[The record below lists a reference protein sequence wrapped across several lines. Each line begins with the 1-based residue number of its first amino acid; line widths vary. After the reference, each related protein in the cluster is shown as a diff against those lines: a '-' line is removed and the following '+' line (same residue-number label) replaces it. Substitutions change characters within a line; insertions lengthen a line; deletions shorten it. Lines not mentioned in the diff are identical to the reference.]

1 MTTGRIN
8 QVASVQRRARR
19 RAGGKRVPPTP
30 RRAPPGPPRR
40 GAGVGCVWNGRVGP
54 RSPRRAMKQRRRRPP
69 ARHGHNLPAP
79 SSTGSRSGT
88 ETGRGRRGGGNRRNS
103 LPGRKPHHR
112 RPRRGSVAA
121 GHASRGSGYRRPEI
135 PKDRSRLCPPLP
147 MAIHPQTAPVP
158 AAGKGDRAWGDV
170 VARLEQ
176 PPPPPTP
183 PSPDGERGGERSCP
197 GPNAASKNRTCQPAS
212 RRCHPVTDAPLFAG
226 HGRRSSRNRSAAR
239 DARRPSNEDPSR
251 RLTPAECNR
260 CTGPQA
266 GAGASSAEARAPR
279 ATPPAGAGSAAR
291 HDGTGRPET
300 RRKEPRAVC
309 PGHGTGTRIRPL
321 PPTAARPE
329 T

>member
-1 MTTGRIN
+1 MRLERTCRTA
-8 QVASVQRRARR
+8 VAPPRDEATAAATASPTRSQSSRSEFHRVEVRHGDRPGQERR
-19 RAGGKRVPPTP
+19 REPSQLPSRSETAPSSPKEGIRGRRSRFARKRLPTTRDPQGSIEAMSTVANGHSPTDRACAG
-30 RRAPPGPPRR
+30 RRERRPGL
-40 GAGVGCVWNGRVGP
+40 G
-54 RSPRRAMKQRRRRPP
+54 RRRRP
-69 ARHGHNLPAP
+69 ARA
-79 SSTGSRSGT
+79 T
-88 ETGRGRRGGGNRRNS
+88 
-103 LPGRKPHHR
+103 
-112 RPRRGSVAA
+112 
-121 GHASRGSGYRRPEI
+121 
-135 PKDRSRLCPPLP
+135 
-147 MAIHPQTAPVP
+147 
-158 AAGKGDRAWGDV
+158 
-170 VARLEQ
+170 
-176 PPPPPTP
+176 PPPTP